1 MIRLTKPF
9 LGDSPNQVAKVI
21 EEGFLVQG
29 KYVEDFELK
38 ISNYVGRRFGIAV
51 NSGTSAIHCAVAALG
66 LREEDEVIV
75 PDFTF
80 PATAN
85 AVITAGA
92 TPILVDIDISTFNI
106 SAEAVEDAI
115 GPRTKAVIPVDL
127 FGLPADLERMS
138 QICRRRGLLLI
149 EDSACALGGE
159 LGKKKCGSFGEISVL
174 SFHPRKILTTGE
186 GGMVLTDSE
195 EHRDFVRSLRNHGI
209 RSHGQREFVMPGYN
223 MRMNEIQ
230 ACIGLVQLEYID
242 FLIAERKRIAELYN
256 QLLSNVEE
264 LRVPEVPEGYFHT
277 YQSYVVLLNDSIDR
291 DALIDLMRERGIET
305 TFGTYAIHCQPYYRD
320 RFGFRPG
327 QLKSSYRA
335 WKQSLSLPIYAGMR
349 DEEVIEVVESL
360 KCCIVLSKR

>member
-1 MIRLTKPF
+1 MIRLTRPF
-9 LGDSPNQVAKVI
+9 LGDSSNLVAKVI

-29 KYVEDFELK
+29 RYVEDFESK

-51 NSGTSAIHCAVAALG
+51 NSGTSAIQCAVQALG
-66 LREEDEVIV
+66 LKQEDEVIV

-92 TPILVDIDISTFNI
+92 TPILVDIDIRTFNI
-106 SAEAVEDAI
+106 SPQAVEDAVNS
-115 GPRTKAVIPVDL
+115 RTKAVIPVDL
-127 FGLPADLERMS
+127 FGLPADLEQIS
-138 QICRRRGLLLI
+138 EICRRKGLFMI
-149 EDSACALGGE
+149 EDSACALGSK

-195 EHRDFVRSLRNHGI
+195 EHCDFVRSLRNHGI
-209 RSHGQREFVMPGYN
+209 RSHEQREFVMPGYN

-230 ACIGLVQLEYID
+230 ACMGIVQFEHID
-242 FLIAERKRIAELYN
+242 FLIAERKRIADLYN
-256 QLLSNVEE
+256 HLLSDIEE
-264 LRVPEVPEGYFHT
+264 LRVPQVPEGYFHT
-277 YQSYVVLLNDSIDR
+277 YQSYVVLLSDSIDR
-291 DALIDLMRERGIET
+291 DVLIELMRERGIET
-305 TFGTYAIHCQPYYRD
+305 TFGTYAIHCQPYYRN

-327 QLKSSYRA
+327 QLNSSYRA
-335 WKQSLSLPIYAGMR
+335 WKQSLSLPIYTSMK

-360 KCCIVLSKR
+360 KRCIVLSRR